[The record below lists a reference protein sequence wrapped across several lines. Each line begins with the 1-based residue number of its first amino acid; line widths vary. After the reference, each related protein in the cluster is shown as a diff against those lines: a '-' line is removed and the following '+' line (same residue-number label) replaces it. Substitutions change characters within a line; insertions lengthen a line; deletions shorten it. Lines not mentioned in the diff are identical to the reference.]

1 MLKTLRAIVLPILIG
16 FAILAVVGLL
26 GSGLVLYREARAVH
40 PLLGAVVLIAVAAGI
55 VLLVLVPI
63 AQVLRLPGALTR
75 PKEQRGAAWEKFV
88 RRYAKRLARNP
99 VVRAGH
105 ADVGALDAALR
116 EKRDMA
122 VVEAEATKAV
132 GYLDEQARKIVA
144 RHAAAVFT
152 ATAIS
157 QSGRLDA
164 AIVLSAQIRLVK
176 EIAELYYQRPRPRE
190 LWAVYVNVGASVFVA
205 GEIQDSELLAVLG
218 APVTA
223 GLTGLLPVHGTDPLV
238 SLLVTSLL
246 DGSANAFL
254 TLRVGALAR
263 RYCAL
268 RLEGDRREVTRSAS
282 LEAAGLLGSV
292 VGDGAKR
299 VASLTRRAVSEG
311 AMRGTKGMARGVA
324 GWGSS
329 LFEKV
334 TSFAQKAGARAV
346 ETASSGAGYLEESAR
361 FWDSVAEATDAGSP
375 PPHPPGSRPVS

>member
-1 MLKTLRAIVLPILIG
+1 MLKTLRAVVLPILIG

-40 PLLGAVVLIAVAAGI
+40 PLLGALVLIAVAAGI

-75 PKEQRGAAWEKFV
+75 PSEQSGPKWDRFV
-88 RRYAKRLARNP
+88 RRYAKRLARNSL
-99 VVRAGH
+99 VRAGH
-105 ADVGALDAALR
+105 AEINALDTALR
-116 EKRDMA
+116 EKGDA
-122 VVEAEATKAV
+122 ALLEVESAKAV
-132 GYLDEQARKIVA
+132 TYLDGEARKIVA

-164 AIVLSAQIRLVK
+164 AIVLSAQLRLVK

-263 RYCAL
+263 RYCGL

-282 LEAAGLLGSV
+282 LEAAGLLGTV

-311 AMRGTKGMARGVA
+311 AVRGTKGVARSVA

-334 TSFAQKAGARAV
+334 ASVAQKVGAKAV
-346 ETASSGAGYLEESAR
+346 ESASSGARYLEDSAL
-361 FWDSVAEATDAGSP
+361 FWDSVSEATEAG
-375 PPHPPGSRPVS
+375 PVDRNH

>member
-1 MLKTLRAIVLPILIG
+1 MLKTLRSIVFPILVG

-40 PLLGAVVLIAVAAGI
+40 PLLGALVVVAVAAGI
-55 VLLVLVPI
+55 LLLVVVPI

-75 PKEQRGAAWEKFV
+75 PKESHGPKWERFV

-99 VVRAGH
+99 LVRSGH
-105 ADVGALDAALR
+105 ADVAALDAALR
-116 EKRDMA
+116 EKRDVA
-122 VVEAEATKAV
+122 LIEAEAAKAV
-132 GYLDEQARKIVA
+132 AYLDAEARKIVA

-164 AIVLSAQIRLVK
+164 AIVFSAQIRLVK

-190 LWAVYVNVGASVFVA
+190 LWAVYVNVGAAAFVA

-223 GLTGLLPVHGTDPLV
+223 GLTGLLPVSGTDPLV

-263 RYCAL
+263 RYCGA
-268 RLEGDRREVTRSAS
+268 AS
-282 LEAAGLLGSV
+282 GG
-292 VGDGAKR
+292 GPPRGHAKR
-299 VASLTRRAVSEG
+299 VAWKRRGFWAPWW
-311 AMRGTKGMARGVA
+311 GTVR
-324 GWGSS
+324 
-329 LFEKV
+329 
-334 TSFAQKAGARAV
+334 
-346 ETASSGAGYLEESAR
+346 SAWLR
-361 FWDSVAEATDAGSP
+361 
-375 PPHPPGSRPVS
+375 

>member
-1 MLKTLRAIVLPILIG
+1 MLKTLRGIVYPVLIG

-26 GSGLVLYREARAVH
+26 GSGLVLYREAHAVH
-40 PLLGAVVLIAVAAGI
+40 PLLGALVLVAVAAGV
-55 VLLVLVPI
+55 VLLVVVPV

-75 PKEQRGAAWEKFV
+75 PDAQAGPKWDRFV

-99 VVRAGH
+99 VVRTGYADFAG
-105 ADVGALDAALR
+105 LEAALR
-116 EKRDMA
+116 EKRDTA
-122 VVEAEATKAV
+122 ALEAEAAKAV
-132 GYLDEQARKIVA
+132 AFLDGEARKVVA

-152 ATAIS
+152 ATAVS

-164 AIVLSAQIRLVK
+164 AIVLSAQVRLVR

-190 LWAVYVNVGASVFVA
+190 LWAVYVNVGASAFVA

-263 RYCAL
+263 RYCGL

-282 LEAAGLLGSV
+282 VEAAGLLGSV

-299 VASLTRRAVSEG
+299 VASLTRRAVTEG
-311 AMRGTKGMARGVA
+311 AVRGGKGVARGMAGF
-324 GWGSS
+324 GSS
-329 LFEKV
+329 LFGAIASAAKQMGVRAGE
-334 TSFAQKAGARAV
+334 TAASGAR
-346 ETASSGAGYLEESAR
+346 YLEESVQ
-361 FWDSVAEATDAGSP
+361 FWDSVAEATAEAA
-375 PPHPPGSRPVS
+375 PGDGGR